1 MTRAERA
8 RMFRNRAYNL
18 RYKWHRV
25 NYSAWEAHEAMKDAI
40 RWRPHYRL
48 WGRV

>member
-18 RYKWHRV
+18 RYKWHRP
-25 NYSAWEAHEAMKDAI
+25 NYSAWEANQYLKQGIAWR
-40 RWRPHYRL
+40 RWECRWCR
-48 WGRV
+48 